1 MLKKP
6 CLMIP
11 GPTTVPDRV
20 LQAMHRPLINH
31 RGPEYE
37 AMFQKISLALGKV
50 FQTNQPV
57 LVYPSAGT
65 GMMEAAIVNV
75 LSPGDKVLAVTI
87 GVFGDRLAEVA
98 TRFGMIVEKI
108 GFPWGTMADPQ
119 VLASRLAEDFQH
131 EIKAVLIT
139 HNETSTGVTN
149 NLQALAAACSGHGA
163 LLIVDAVSSLGA
175 VELKMD
181 EWHLDVVF
189 TGAQKA
195 LMLPPGLGFL
205 ALSKKAWQAQAVST
219 SPKYYWD
226 AALLKKSLA
235 KWQNPY
241 TPAVSLLYGLAES
254 LTMIEEEGLTA
265 IFRRHEL
272 IGQAVRAGVEA
283 LGLHLFAEQAAASNT
298 VTAVVAPDGIE
309 AKKIQ
314 KYMREVQGITLA
326 GGQKQLENKIFR
338 IGHLGYIV
346 PTDGLLII
354 AALEMALTALGMACS
369 QGKGVAA
376 VQTVLLA
383 GIQRLDGQ

>member
-11 GPTTVPDRV
+11 GPTNVPDRV

-37 AMFQKISLALGKV
+37 AMFQRISLALGRV

-75 LSPGDKVLAVTI
+75 LSPGDKVLAVSI
-87 GVFGDRLAEVA
+87 GVFGDRLAEIA

-108 GFPWGTMADPQ
+108 DVPWGHMADPQ
-119 VLASRLAEDFQH
+119 VLASRLAADNQH

-149 NLQALAAACSGHGA
+149 NLQALAAVCSGHPA

-181 EWHLDVVF
+181 EWQLDVVF

-226 AALLKKSLA
+226 AVLLKKALA

-254 LTMIEEEGLTA
+254 LTIIEEEGLAA

-272 IGQAVRAGVEA
+272 IGQAIRAGVEA
-283 LGLHLFAEQAAASNT
+283 LGLRLFAEQAAASNT
-298 VTAVVAPDGIE
+298 VTAVVAPKGIE

-338 IGHLGYIV
+338 IGHLGYVV

-354 AALEMALTALGMACS
+354 AALEMTLMALGMACP
-369 QGKGVAA
+369 QGKGVTA
-376 VQTVLLA
+376 VQDVLLQ
-383 GIQRLDGQ
+383 GIAAT

>member
-1 MLKKP
+1 MMLKKSY
-6 CLMIP
+6 LMIP

-37 AMFQKISLALGKV
+37 AMFKKISTDIAKI
-50 FQTNQPV
+50 FQTSQPV
-57 LVYPSAGT
+57 LIYPSAGT
-65 GMMEAAIVNV
+65 GMMEAAVVNV

-87 GVFGDRLAEVA
+87 GVFGDRLAEIA
-98 TRFGMIVEKI
+98 GRFGAIVEKI
-108 GFPWGTMADPQ
+108 AVPWGSMADPQ
-119 VLASRLAEDFQH
+119 VLACRLAEDRHH
-131 EIKAVLIT
+131 EIKAVFIT

-149 NLQALAAACSGHGA
+149 NLQALAAACASHPA
-163 LLIVDAVSSLGA
+163 LIIVDAVSSLGA

-205 ALSKKAWQAQAVST
+205 ALSKKAWEAQAVST
-219 SPKYYWD
+219 LPKYYWD
-226 AALLKKSLA
+226 ATLLKKSLA

-254 LTMIEEEGLTA
+254 LTMIEEEGLAA

-272 IGQAVRAGVEA
+272 IGQAMRAGVEA
-283 LGLHLFAEQAAASNT
+283 LGLELFAESAAASNT
-298 VTAVVAPDGIE
+298 VTAVLAPEGIE
-309 AKKIQ
+309 AAKIQ
-314 KYMREVQGITLA
+314 TYMREVQGIILSGGQQQLA
-326 GGQKQLENKIFR
+326 GKIFR
-338 IGHLGYIV
+338 IGHLGYVV
-346 PTDGLLII
+346 PTDALLVIG
-354 AALEMALTALGMACS
+354 ALEMALTALGMACL

-376 VQTVLLA
+376 VQNVLLQ
-383 GIQRLDGQ
+383 GTLVD

>member
-11 GPTTVPDRV
+11 GPTTVPERV

-50 FQTNQPV
+50 FQTDQPV

-65 GMMEAAIVNV
+65 GMMEAAVVNV
-75 LSPGDKVLAVTI
+75 LSPGDKVLAVSI
-87 GVFGDRLAEVA
+87 GVFGDRLAEIA

-108 GFPWGTMADPQ
+108 AFPWGTMADPQ
-119 VLASRLAEDFQH
+119 VLASRLAEDSQH

-149 NLQALAAACSGHGA
+149 NLQALAAACSGHQA

-181 EWHLDVVF
+181 ALHLDVVF

-205 ALSKKAWQAQAVST
+205 ALSKRAWQAQAVST

-254 LTMIEEEGLTA
+254 LAMIEEEGLAA
-265 IFRRHEL
+265 IFHRHEL
-272 IGQAVRAGVEA
+272 IGQAMRAGVEA
-283 LGLHLFAEQAAASNT
+283 LGLRLFAEQAAASNT
-298 VTAVVAPDGIE
+298 VTAVVAPEGIA

-314 KYMREVQGITLA
+314 SYMREVQGITLA

-338 IGHLGYIV
+338 IGHLGYVV
-346 PTDGLLII
+346 PTDGLLVI
-354 AALEMALTALGMACS
+354 AALEMTLAALGMACP
-369 QGKGVAA
+369 QGKGVTA
-376 VQTVLLA
+376 VQDVLLQ
-383 GIQRLDGQ
+383 GITAN

>member
-1 MLKKP
+1 MLKKSY
-6 CLMIP
+6 LMIP
-11 GPTTVPDRV
+11 GPTTVPERV

-37 AMFQKISLALGKV
+37 ALFQKISLAMGKV
-50 FQTNQPV
+50 FQTTQPV

-87 GVFGDRLAEVA
+87 GVFGDRLAEIA
-98 TRFGMIVEKI
+98 ERFGVIVEKLA
-108 GFPWGTMADPQ
+108 FSWGHMADPEA
-119 VLASRLAEDFQH
+119 LACRLAADCQH
-131 EIKAVLIT
+131 DIKAVFIT

-149 NLQALAAACSGHGA
+149 HLQALAAACAGHPA

-181 EWHLDVVF
+181 AWHLDVVF

-205 ALSKKAWQAQAVST
+205 ALSKKAWQAQAISKL
-219 SPKYYWD
+219 PKYYWD
-226 AALLKKSLA
+226 ASLLKKSLT

-254 LTMIEEEGLTA
+254 LTMFEEEGLPG

-272 IGQAVRAGVEA
+272 VGQAIRAGVEA
-283 LGLHLFAEQAAASNT
+283 LGLALFAEKQGASNT
-298 VTAVVAPDGIE
+298 VTAVLAPEGIG
-309 AKKIQ
+309 AKQIQ
-314 KYMREVQGITLA
+314 KYMREVQGITVA

-338 IGHLGYIV
+338 IGHLGYIA
-346 PTDGLLII
+346 PNDGLFII
-354 AALEMALTALGMACS
+354 GALEMTLTALGMACA
-369 QGKGVAA
+369 QGQGVKAVQDVLLGAA
-376 VQTVLLA
+376 VK
-383 GIQRLDGQ
+383 